1 MATPGQRRDV
11 TGCSMP
17 AYSLMM
23 EEVTDKEA
31 EAEMTEEAETG
42 EIEIEEQVD
51 DEEKAAQDYD
61 FTIKPAAACQF
72 IR

>member
-1 MATPGQRRDV
+1 
-11 TGCSMP
+11 
-17 AYSLMM
+17 MM